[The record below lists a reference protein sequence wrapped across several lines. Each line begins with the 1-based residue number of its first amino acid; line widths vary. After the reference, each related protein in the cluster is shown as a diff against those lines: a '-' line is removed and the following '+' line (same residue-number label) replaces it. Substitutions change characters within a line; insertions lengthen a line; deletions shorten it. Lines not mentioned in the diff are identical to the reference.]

1 MPERRRALPLRG
13 KIDDDLR
20 PLTIEDLHQE
30 IEFVIYMIGVIAISG
45 IAIADAQCEAF
56 VFWQIAADRDDFGGI
71 GVFEQ
76 ALRGMKPKRSAP
88 TPHSLAP
95 PPPPRSSLCS
105 PPRPPLPTLPS

>member
-20 PLTIEDLHQE
+20 LLTIEDLHQE

-71 GVFEQ
+71 GVFEHG
-76 ALRGMKPKRSAP
+76 LRGMKPKRSPP
-88 TPHSLAP
+88 TQHTRTLLHR
-95 PPPPRSSLCS
+95 PPPRSCS
-105 PPRPPLPTLPS
+105 P

>member
-20 PLTIEDLHQE
+20 LLTIEELHQE

-56 VFWQIAADRDDFGGI
+56 VFRQIAADRDDFGAI
-71 GVFEQ
+71 GVVEQ
-76 ALRGMKPKRSAP
+76 ELPGIEPKKIPPTQPSKALLHR
-88 TPHSLAP
+88 
-95 PPPPRSSLCS
+95 PRSF
-105 PPRPPLPTLPS
+105 

>member
-20 PLTIEDLHQE
+20 LLTIEELHQE

-56 VFWQIAADRDDFGGI
+56 VFRQIAADRDDFGGI

-76 ALRGMKPKRSAP
+76 VLRGMKPKRSAP
-88 TPHSLAP
+88 TQHSIALLHR
-95 PPPPRSSLCS
+95 PRS
-105 PPRPPLPTLPS
+105 